1 MTIHKTDTPEMFTSI
16 AGRYDLLNRVLSFG
30 IDGRWRKRLVE
41 AARVTDGCR
50 VLDVATGTADVAIEF
65 ANRSPA
71 RRVVGLDR
79 STGMLEEARRK
90 LNRRG
95 LSGRIEIVEGEA
107 LELPFADGS
116 FDVVSIAFGL
126 RNLPDFEAG
135 VAEMTRVLARG
146 GRLLILEFFP
156 PAGNGLFSRLYRSYL
171 GTVLPAAGR
180 VISRSGRAYDYLGS
194 SIRQFATRSECLA
207 FMETAGLDGVRVVD
221 LTGGVSSICS
231 GVKP

>member
-1 MTIHKTDTPEMFTSI
+1 MTVQKTDTPEMFTSI

-41 AARVTDGCR
+41 AARVTGCCR

-65 ANRSPA
+65 AKRSPA
-71 RRVVGLDR
+71 KRVVGLDR
-79 STGMLEEARRK
+79 SPGMLAQARRK

-116 FDVVSIAFGL
+116 FDVVTIAFGL
-126 RNLPDFEAG
+126 RNLPDFQAG
-135 VAEMTRVLARG
+135 VAEMARVLARG

-156 PAGNGLFSRLYRSYL
+156 PAGNGLFSRMYRAYL
-171 GTVLPAAGR
+171 GTVLPATGR
-180 VISRSGRAYDYLGS
+180 VISRSDQAYDYLNS
-194 SIRQFATRSECLA
+194 SIRQFATRGECRA
-207 FMETAGLDGVRVVD
+207 FMESAGLTGVRIVD

-231 GVKP
+231 GIKA